1 MELKKRYYL
10 YEHIVYIV
18 FWLMLFFIPI
28 FGFWLGR
35 QKFLGSNDFNPLFG
49 TLMFLCAY
57 LVMFLINDI
66 ICIPKLLFQKKVV
79 SYLIVSLILCAVV
92 TYGSR
97 KIEQLFH
104 IDNGPAPHEQ
114 MDGGLQRPD
123 RPHDFSEPQK
133 PSGPNGNFGPRNTN
147 TPKDPNIPAPIDRH
161 GPHQGIDMFF
171 RVPGGSDFGIILM
184 ALLVLSFNIA
194 MKFLFRAMENN
205 IKDKT
210 LEKENIRSELEYLKY
225 QINPHF
231 LMNTLNNIHALVDI
245 DPTKAKDNVIRL
257 SKLMRFVLY
266 KGPEEAVSLQ
276 DEINFLQD
284 YIDLMRIRFTDSV
297 EIKYSYPD
305 IVPTLKLPSLLFVTF
320 IENAFKH
327 GVSYQN
333 HSYIYIDVSTNDK
346 YITLNVKNSKF
357 NDDNKKKEGG
367 VGIDNTMRRLKLIYG
382 DDYKLDIDNGVNDY
396 SVKLKIRSL

>member
-1 MELKKRYYL
+1 
-10 YEHIVYIV
+10 
-18 FWLMLFFIPI
+18 
-28 FGFWLGR
+28 
-35 QKFLGSNDFNPLFG
+35 
-49 TLMFLCAY
+49 
-57 LVMFLINDI
+57 
-66 ICIPKLLFQKKVV
+66 
-79 SYLIVSLILCAVV
+79 
-92 TYGSR
+92 
-97 KIEQLFH
+97 
-104 IDNGPAPHEQ
+104 

-245 DPTKAKDNVIRL
+245 DSEKAKETIINL
-257 SKLMRFVLY
+257 SKMMRFVLY
-266 KGPEEAVSLQ
+266 KGPKDKVSLL
-276 DEINFLQD
+276 DEIEFLKD
-284 YIDLMRIRFTDSV
+284 YIELMRIRYIDSV
-297 EIKYSYPD
+297 DIRFEYPEN
-305 IVPTLKLPSLLFVTF
+305 IPTINIPSLLFVPF
-320 IENAFKH
+320 VENAFKH
-327 GVSYQN
+327 GVSYQ
-333 HSYIYIDVSTNDK
+333 
-346 YITLNVKNSKF
+346 KNSFIHIAISGDEKDVNF
-357 NDDNKKKEGG
+357 EVVNSKIDETMVKEGSG
-367 VGIDNTMRRLKLIYG
+367 GIGLDNTKRRLNLIYG
-382 DDYKLDIDNGVNDY
+382 TDYTLDIDDDKDSYKVN
-396 SVKLKIRSL
+396 LKIKAL